1 MDRLEQEF
9 LQGLHRVLGEPKP
22 FIPLHEPEFTGNEWK
37 LVKDC
42 LDSTFVS
49 SVGKYV
55 DRFEA
60 MLADYTGAKYAVAVV
75 NGTAALHISLL
86 LAGVQPEDEVLIPAL
101 SFVATANA
109 VVHCGAIPHFIDSEW
124 STLGI
129 DISSL
134 GKYLQECS
142 QEKGGKLINR
152 HTGRRIA
159 AIVPMHTY
167 GHPVDMAS
175 LLVLADNYNLPVVE
189 DAAESLGSS
198 YKGQHTGTLGLLGT
212 LSFNGNKVI
221 TTGGGGVILTNDEE
235 LARQAKHLTTTAKLP
250 HRWEFFHDQVAWNYR
265 LPNLNAALGCAQM
278 EKLPE
283 LLQRKRSLAMQYQE
297 VFRDVKGIEFVAEP
311 LSSISNYWL
320 NTLQLQE
327 PSFEM
332 GDRLLGLAN
341 DAGYQC
347 RPTWTLLHKLPMYVN
362 CPHAPLPVAERLEA
376 SLINVPSSAKLIA
389 KTR

>member
-22 FIPLHEPEFTGNEWK
+22 FIPLHEPKFTGNDWE

-60 MLADYTGAKYAVAVV
+60 MLADYTGVKYAVAVV

-134 GKYLQECS
+134 GEYLQECS
-142 QEKGGKLINR
+142 QEKGGKLINC

-198 YKGQHTGTLGLLGT
+198 YKGQHTGTLGLLGA

-221 TTGGGGVILTNDEE
+221 TTGG
-235 LARQAKHLTTTAKLP
+235 
-250 HRWEFFHDQVAWNYR
+250 
-265 LPNLNAALGCAQM
+265 
-278 EKLPE
+278 
-283 LLQRKRSLAMQYQE
+283 E
-297 VFRDVKGIEFVAEP
+297 V
-311 LSSISNYWL
+311 
-320 NTLQLQE
+320 
-327 PSFEM
+327 
-332 GDRLLGLAN
+332 
-341 DAGYQC
+341 
-347 RPTWTLLHKLPMYVN
+347 
-362 CPHAPLPVAERLEA
+362 
-376 SLINVPSSAKLIA
+376 
-389 KTR
+389 